1 MPRQVIAELDDP
13 QTIWSTVSR
22 FAGVGCILMLICI
35 ISVPFFPRF
44 RDYRALNEEGRTVE
58 AERDRLR
65 LVLEE
70 KEAQLRMIESDAQF
84 IELKAR
90 DHLDLYREG
99 EVVFRFESAK

>member
-1 MPRQVIAELDDP
+1 MPRQLIADLDEP

-22 FAGVGCILMLICI
+22 FAGVGCILLLICI

-44 RDYRALNEEGRTVE
+44 RDYRLLNEEGRIVE

-65 LVLEE
+65 HSLEE
-70 KEAQLRMIESDAQF
+70 KENELRLIEKDPQF

-99 EVVFRFESAK
+99 EVVFRFESPK